1 MYFPVNKYTCFFL
14 PCVTKSCL
22 VPADPVV
29 AAEKLTMTN
38 MHALL
43 HTRVA
48 RPHSHSAVRC
58 VARCTVG
65 MFAAAG
71 RVSAML
77 SRRGQLW
84 AAALSRAVNETSRS
98 FTMSGEGPYQ
108 GSSRFLSVEALV
120 GTFNKEEA
128 LVGVFSG
135 HFENPRCFADRSS
148 TEQAGCGET
157 QTSVRRTVS
166 GPAPC
171 SLALLILHQAHTAP
185 LHRCISGLHDLHL
198 YLHVVDI
205 TSVLMFYTS
214 MQVLN
219 GCCV

>member
-14 PCVTKSCL
+14 ACVTKSCL

-84 AAALSRAVNETSRS
+84 AAVLSRSVNQPLRS
-98 FTMSGEGPYQ
+98 FTMSGEGSYFGQ
-108 GSSRFLSVEALV
+108 
-120 GTFNKEEA
+120 
-128 LVGVFSG
+128 
-135 HFENPRCFADRSS
+135 
-148 TEQAGCGET
+148 
-157 QTSVRRTVS
+157 
-166 GPAPC
+166 
-171 SLALLILHQAHTAP
+171 I
-185 LHRCISGLHDLHL
+185 
-198 YLHVVDI
+198 
-205 TSVLMFYTS
+205 
-214 MQVLN
+214 
-219 GCCV
+219 

>member
-14 PCVTKSCL
+14 ACVTKSCL

-84 AAALSRAVNETSRS
+84 AAVLSRAVNQPLRS
-98 FTMSGEGPYQ
+98 FTE
-108 GSSRFLSVEALV
+108 
-120 GTFNKEEA
+120 
-128 LVGVFSG
+128 
-135 HFENPRCFADRSS
+135 PRC
-148 TEQAGCGET
+148 
-157 QTSVRRTVS
+157 
-166 GPAPC
+166 
-171 SLALLILHQAHTAP
+171 
-185 LHRCISGLHDLHL
+185 
-198 YLHVVDI
+198 
-205 TSVLMFYTS
+205 
-214 MQVLN
+214 
-219 GCCV
+219 

>member
-14 PCVTKSCL
+14 ACVTKSCL

-84 AAALSRAVNETSRS
+84 AAVLSRTVNQPFEVSQCLEKACIRA
-98 FTMSGEGPYQ
+98 
-108 GSSRFLSVEALV
+108 ALD
-120 GTFNKEEA
+120 
-128 LVGVFSG
+128 S
-135 HFENPRCFADRSS
+135 
-148 TEQAGCGET
+148 
-157 QTSVRRTVS
+157 
-166 GPAPC
+166 
-171 SLALLILHQAHTAP
+171 
-185 LHRCISGLHDLHL
+185 
-198 YLHVVDI
+198 
-205 TSVLMFYTS
+205 
-214 MQVLN
+214 
-219 GCCV
+219 

>member
-135 HFENPRCFADRSS
+135 HFENPRSFAVRSS
-148 TEQAGCGET
+148 TEQAGCGRH
-157 QTSVRRTVS
+157 RRLS
-166 GPAPC
+166 AGQCLDPHPAH
-171 SLALLILHQAHTAP
+171 LH
-185 LHRCISGLHDLHL
+185 S
-198 YLHVVDI
+198 
-205 TSVLMFYTS
+205 
-214 MQVLN
+214 
-219 GCCV
+219 